1 MIYKL
6 LIIAFVFQLFLPI
19 DKTFREF
26 NGGRWGY
33 SYTSIKLYD
42 DNTYYFS
49 EWQHTS
55 YSIQDSGKYFLVNDT
70 FFLNSII
77 KTRQKAKNNK
87 DKSRYRFDKQPF
99 ILKDSILQIL
109 PKSKIDASFYDAYYT
124 FYEKK

>member
-6 LIIAFVFQLFLPI
+6 LIIAFIFHLFLPT

-55 YSIQDSGKYFLVNDT
+55 YSIQDSGKYFSANHT

-77 KTRQKAKNNK
+77 KTIPKSKNNK
-87 DKSRYRFDKQPF
+87 DKPRYRFDRQPF
-99 ILKDSILQIL
+99 ILKDSILKIL
-109 PKSKIDASFYDAYYT
+109 PKNKKDTSFYDDYYT